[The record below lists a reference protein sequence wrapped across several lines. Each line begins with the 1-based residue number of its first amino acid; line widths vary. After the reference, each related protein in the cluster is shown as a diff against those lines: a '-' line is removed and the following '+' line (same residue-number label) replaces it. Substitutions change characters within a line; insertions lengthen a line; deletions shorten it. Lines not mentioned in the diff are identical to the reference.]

1 MQLGESTIAKCPV
14 GQQLRKRRNEVKIA
28 TSAERI
34 GIQESGNHDSS
45 TIGLDV
51 GSAIMC
57 HCHLAE
63 TRQSITE
70 AIKDRRGITT
80 VSIAHALESRG
91 NGNGGHVKRTRL
103 GGRLACV
110 HILNAA
116 RTTLHARGIKVY
128 LQVASRFEG
137 GTYLQVGSLIGY
149 CWCGNAISHNQP
161 PVFQC
166 LVNIGIARKAKGEA
180 QARSHHITFALSKE
194 IANIGCEARQ
204 SHRILIA
211 IANTNRAH
219 HHQQT
224 SSTLSRLIPPL
235 ILQWWLGGHCQLDDR
250 SILVLD
256 KNLILVNHLI
266 FNRIKTSVARVC
278 CDDQSFRLLVM
289 GYCEG
294 GVRTKGQLFLESV
307 LVLGERCL
315 WACFAIFTSI
325 TGLTCRTSFTSI
337 TRFLHLLRYGLAET
351 LVRLLEEGEVVV
363 KRLHIEVTVDVQLTI
378 VRNGITQ
385 AGTIGQLCST
395 HPVISSIIRGI
406 GSHPVEDGQLIQ
418 RQLIRCREGL
428 AIVERTSEVL
438 DALPYRILPGTIM
451 VWIKVL
457 VDGQVAQG
465 LFYLSLRA
473 RLEIHVEVAGKVPA
487 QGEATI
493 PQELR
498 IEDDGKLGTTKVGH
512 VTLLRLIIEA
522 HQLRIEGN
530 TLRQPVQGQ
539 RLGEV
544 HPFRLALRLL
554 KRFPCFIDGRIAVVQ
569 RTTPLVFLIINGCLA
584 RGLTMRMTIREGEV
598 GRVVRH
604 GVTLGLDTKAHIRQ
618 REVGI
623 GCLGNR
629 YALDGVAF
637 VTIHYLQGI
646 VQFQVGVQRVIL
658 RTGFLLRH
666 RVIKR
671 CCHLHLVGE
680 ELTQLH
686 AGGQRVSLVVVL
698 RTGSNTIFQTTKSF
712 RDNLTR
718 QVNRSHIGK
727 LDVQGTRSSPSSM
740 TDNIQQ
746 AQLVHPYLTRANG
759 TIKVAHT
766 YHHGLHLAQ
775 RRITH
780 NAYLIIRM
788 VWVVVRIEHVIA
800 ACTQ

>member
-34 GIQESGNHDSS
+34 GIQKSGNHNSS

-63 TRQSITE
+63 TWQSITE
-70 AIKDRRGITT
+70 TIEDRRGITT

-110 HILNAA
+110 HILDAA

-149 CWCGNAISHNQP
+149 CRCGNAISHYQP

-166 LVNIGIARKAKGEA
+166 FVNIGIARKAKGEA

-204 SHRILIA
+204 GHRILIA
-211 IANTNRAH
+211 IADTNRAH

-325 TGLTCRTSFTSI
+325 TSLTSRTIFTSI
-337 TRFLHLLRYGLAET
+337 TRFLSLLRNGLAET

-363 KRLHIEVTVDVQLTI
+363 KRLHIEVAIDVQLTI

-385 AGTIGQLCST
+385 TGTIGQLCTT
-395 HPVISSIIRGI
+395 HPVISSIIRSI

-512 VTLLRLIIEA
+512 VTLLRLIIET
-522 HQLRIEGN
+522 HQFRIEGN
-530 TLRQPVQGQ
+530 TLRQPVQG
-539 RLGEV
+539 
-544 HPFRLALRLL
+544 
-554 KRFPCFIDGRIAVVQ
+554 
-569 RTTPLVFLIINGCLA
+569 
-584 RGLTMRMTIREGEV
+584 
-598 GRVVRH
+598 
-604 GVTLGLDTKAHIRQ
+604 
-618 REVGI
+618 
-623 GCLGNR
+623 
-629 YALDGVAF
+629 
-637 VTIHYLQGI
+637 
-646 VQFQVGVQRVIL
+646 
-658 RTGFLLRH
+658 
-666 RVIKR
+666 
-671 CCHLHLVGE
+671 
-680 ELTQLH
+680 
-686 AGGQRVSLVVVL
+686 
-698 RTGSNTIFQTTKSF
+698 
-712 RDNLTR
+712 
-718 QVNRSHIGK
+718 
-727 LDVQGTRSSPSSM
+727 
-740 TDNIQQ
+740 
-746 AQLVHPYLTRANG
+746 
-759 TIKVAHT
+759 
-766 YHHGLHLAQ
+766 
-775 RRITH
+775 
-780 NAYLIIRM
+780 
-788 VWVVVRIEHVIA
+788 
-800 ACTQ
+800 

>member
-1 MQLGESTIAKCPV
+1 MQFGESRIAKCPV

-63 TRQSITE
+63 TWQSITE
-70 AIKDRRGITT
+70 TIEDRRGITT

-91 NGNGGHVKRTRL
+91 NGNGSHVKRTRL

-110 HILNAA
+110 HILDAA

-128 LQVASRFEG
+128 LQVASWFEG

-149 CWCGNAISHNQP
+149 CRCGNAISHNQP

-166 LVNIGIARKAKGEA
+166 FVDIGIARKAKGEA
-180 QARSHHITFALSKE
+180 QARSHHIAFALSKE
-194 IANIGCEARQ
+194 IADIGCETRQ
-204 SHRILIA
+204 GHRILIA
-211 IANTNRAH
+211 IADTNRTY

-235 ILQWWLGGHCQLDDR
+235 ILQRWLGSNRHLDDSR
-250 SILVLD
+250 ILVLD
-256 KNLILVNHLI
+256 KNLILVYHLI

-278 CDDQSFRLLVM
+278 RDDQSLRLLVM

-307 LVLGERCL
+307 FVLGQSCL
-315 WACFAIFTSI
+315 WACFTIFTS
-325 TGLTCRTSFTSI
+325 LTSRISFTSI
-337 TRFLHLLRYGLAET
+337 TRFLRLLRYGLAET

-363 KRLHIEVTVDVQLTI
+363 KRLHIEVTIDVQLTI

-385 AGTIGQLCST
+385 TGAIGQFCT
-395 HPVISSIIRGI
+395 TYPVIGCIIRSI

-418 RQLIRCREGL
+418 WQLIRCRKGL

-465 LFYLSLRA
+465 LFYLSLRT
-473 RLEIHVEVAGKVPA
+473 RLEIHVKVAGKVPA

-498 IEDDGKLGTTKVGH
+498 IEDDRKLGTTKVGH

-522 HQLRIEGN
+522 HQFRIEGN
-530 TLRQPVQGQ
+530 ALRQPVQSQ

-544 HPFRLALRLL
+544 HPFRLALGLL

-569 RTTPLVFLIINGCLA
+569 RATPLVFLIINGCLA

-598 GRVVRH
+598 SRVVRH
-604 GVTLGLDTKAHIRQ
+604 GVTLGLDTKAHVRQ

-629 YALDGVAF
+629 YALNGVAL
-637 VTIHYLQGI
+637 VTIHHLQSI
-646 VQFQVGVQRVIL
+646 IQFQVGVQRVIF

-698 RTGSNTIFQTTKSF
+698 RTGSNTIFQTTKTF

-718 QVNRSHIGK
+718 QVNRSHIGE
-727 LDVQGTRSSPSSM
+727 LDIQGSRSSPSSM

-775 RRITH
+775 RGVTH

-788 VWVVVRIEHVIA
+788 VWVVVRIEGVIA
-800 ACTQ
+800 SCTQ

>member
-1 MQLGESTIAKCPV
+1 
-14 GQQLRKRRNEVKIA
+14 
-28 TSAERI
+28 
-34 GIQESGNHDSS
+34 
-45 TIGLDV
+45 
-51 GSAIMC
+51 
-57 HCHLAE
+57 
-63 TRQSITE
+63 
-70 AIKDRRGITT
+70 
-80 VSIAHALESRG
+80 
-91 NGNGGHVKRTRL
+91 
-103 GGRLACV
+103 
-110 HILNAA
+110 
-116 RTTLHARGIKVY
+116 
-128 LQVASRFEG
+128 
-137 GTYLQVGSLIGY
+137 
-149 CWCGNAISHNQP
+149 
-161 PVFQC
+161 
-166 LVNIGIARKAKGEA
+166 
-180 QARSHHITFALSKE
+180 
-194 IANIGCEARQ
+194 
-204 SHRILIA
+204 
-211 IANTNRAH
+211 
-219 HHQQT
+219 
-224 SSTLSRLIPPL
+224 
-235 ILQWWLGGHCQLDDR
+235 
-250 SILVLD
+250 
-256 KNLILVNHLI
+256 
-266 FNRIKTSVARVC
+266 
-278 CDDQSFRLLVM
+278 M

-294 GVRTKGQLFLESV
+294 GIRTKGQLFLESV

-315 WACFAIFTSI
+315 WACFTIFTS
-325 TGLTCRTSFTSI
+325 LTSRTSFTSI
-337 TRFLHLLRYGLAET
+337 TCFLRLLRYGLAET

-363 KRLHIEVTVDVQLTI
+363 KRLHIEVTIDVQLTI

-385 AGTIGQLCST
+385 TGAIGQLCTT
-395 HPVISSIIRGI
+395 HPVISSIIRSI

-438 DALPYRILPGTIM
+438 DALPYRILPGAIM

-457 VDGQVAQG
+457 IDGQVAQG
-465 LFYLSLRA
+465 LFYLSLCT
-473 RLEIHVEVAGKVPA
+473 RLEIHVKVAGKVPA

-498 IEDDGKLGTTKVGH
+498 IEDDRKLGTTKVGH
-512 VTLLRLIIEA
+512 VTLLRLIIET

-569 RTTPLVFLIINGCLA
+569 RATPLVFLIINGCLA

-604 GVTLGLDTKAHIRQ
+604 GVTLGLDTKTHVRQ
-618 REVGI
+618 REVGV

-629 YALDGVAF
+629 YALNGVAL
-637 VTIHYLQGI
+637 VTIHHLQSI
-646 VQFQVGVQRVIL
+646 IQFQVGVQRVIF

-698 RTGSNTIFQTTKSF
+698 RTGSNTIFQTTKTF

-718 QVNRSHIGK
+718 QVNRSHIGE
-727 LDVQGTRSSPSSM
+727 LDVQGSRSSPSSM

-775 RRITH
+775 RGVTH